1 MREKDVG
8 RLVDSWSQILNQVSE
23 QKISTDIGNLCI
35 EVVGQYVEWI
45 DINLVSYFNL
55 LMGETVIDVLKSTNF
70 KNEISASPHK
80 NQLAISEK

>member
-55 LMGETVIDVLKSTNF
+55 LMGRRLSLFLMTNLKN
-70 KNEISASPHK
+70 KISASPYK
-80 NQLAISEK
+80 N